1 MKKRVVVV
9 VAAGAALTVGLAGC
23 SGPKEEPEAPP
34 IGNPPAPDPQ
44 PVVPTANPPA
54 PLPTWDEV
62 PSGHPEGA
70 TNPPYPVLV
79 VTPDKAHCYKQWA
92 SPMQPKGAMTT
103 DRVDACAPAA
113 DGSQPCGTEIQC
125 PPEADEVLAG
135 RPTNPS
141 RSTPK

>member
-23 SGPKEEPEAPP
+23 SGPKEETPGDPLDMPP
-34 IGNPPAPDPQ
+34 GNPPAPDPQ

-70 TNPPYPVLV
+70 TNPPRPVLI
-79 VTPDKAHCYKQWA
+79 VTPDKAHCYKDWVSGMMA
-92 SPMQPKGAMTT
+92 PRPDTS
-103 DRVDACAPAA
+103 DRVDACPPAA

-125 PPEADEVLAG
+125 PPRADEILAG
-135 RPTNPS
+135 G
-141 RSTPK
+141 KAEK